1 MQNSDPAYIKRPTRR
16 LTDKGAATRER
27 ILAATVERIVESGFA
42 AMTIESVMAKAGLSR
57 GSVLHQ
63 FPTRLDLA
71 IATAQRTMRAVMDA
85 ARERANAI
93 DDPFERLAGYAQIVW
108 DTHSTPE
115 GLALTDILNAARW
128 DTELLA
134 AIQPVA
140 AQVEAEIAE
149 ELRALATA
157 GGLAEPEAMVARGW
171 LLVSSA
177 RGLIIE
183 HRLGSNRHVINAA
196 IEEMKLSHRRYCE
209 VHSKISQT

>member
-16 LTDKGAATRER
+16 MTDKGAATRER

-157 GGLAEPEAMVARGW
+157 GGLAEPEAMVAHGW

-209 VHSKISQT
+209 

>member
-1 MQNSDPAYIKRPTRR
+1 MPNTDHPYLNRPMRR

-71 IATAQRTMRAVMDA
+71 VATAERTMHAVMESASD
-85 ARERANAI
+85 RASAI
-93 DDPFERLAGYAQIVW
+93 PDPFERLAGYAQIVW
-108 DTHSTPE
+108 DAHSTSE
-115 GLALTDILNAARW
+115 GLALTDILNSARW

-140 AQVEAEIAE
+140 AKVEAEVAE
-149 ELRALATA
+149 ELLELAAA
-157 GGLAEPEAMVARGW
+157 GGLEQPEAMIARGW

-183 HRLGSNRHVINAA
+183 HGLGNNRHIINAA
-196 IEEMKLSHRRYCE
+196 IDEMKLSHRRYCE
-209 VHSKISQT
+209 AHAKK

>member
-1 MQNSDPAYIKRPTRR
+1 MPSTERSIVSRSTPRR

-71 IATAQRTMRAVMDA
+71 VATADRTMHAVMEA
-85 ARERANAI
+85 ARALTSRI
-93 DDPFERLAGYAQIVW
+93 DDPFERLAGYGQIVW
-108 DTHSTPE
+108 DTHAMPE
-115 GLALTDILNAARW
+115 GLALTDILQAARW
-128 DTELLA
+128 DAELLT
-134 AIQPVA
+134 AIQPLT
-140 AQVEAEIAE
+140 AQVEAEVAT

-157 GGLAEPEAMVARGW
+157 GGLADPEAMVARGW
-171 LLVSSA
+171 LLLSSA

-183 HRLGSNRHVINAA
+183 HRLGSNRAVINAA
-196 IEEMKLSHRRYCE
+196 IEEMKSSHRRYCE
-209 VHSKISQT
+209 THRIN

>member
-115 GLALTDILNAARW
+115 GLALTDILN
-128 DTELLA
+128 
-134 AIQPVA
+134 
-140 AQVEAEIAE
+140 
-149 ELRALATA
+149 
-157 GGLAEPEAMVARGW
+157 
-171 LLVSSA
+171 
-177 RGLIIE
+177 
-183 HRLGSNRHVINAA
+183 
-196 IEEMKLSHRRYCE
+196 LSRIH
-209 VHSKISQT
+209 I

>member
-140 AQVEAEIAE
+140 AQVESEI
-149 ELRALATA
+149 
-157 GGLAEPEAMVARGW
+157 ARGW

>member
-209 VHSKISQT
+209 AHSKISQT

>member
-1 MQNSDPAYIKRPTRR
+1 MQNGDPALITRPTRR

-27 ILAATVERIVESGFA
+27 ILAATVDRIVESGFA

-71 IATAQRTMRAVMDA
+71 IATAERTMRAVMDA
-85 ARERANAI
+85 ARTRASAV
-93 DDPFERLAGYAQIVW
+93 DDPFERLAGYADIVW

-115 GLALTDILNAARW
+115 GLALTDILHAARW
-128 DTELLA
+128 DGELLA

-140 AQVEAEIAE
+140 AQVEAEIAG
-149 ELRALATA
+149 ELRLLAAA

-171 LLVSSA
+171 LLVASA

-183 HRLGSNRHVINAA
+183 HRLGSNRHVVNAA

-209 VHSKISQT
+209 THVRE